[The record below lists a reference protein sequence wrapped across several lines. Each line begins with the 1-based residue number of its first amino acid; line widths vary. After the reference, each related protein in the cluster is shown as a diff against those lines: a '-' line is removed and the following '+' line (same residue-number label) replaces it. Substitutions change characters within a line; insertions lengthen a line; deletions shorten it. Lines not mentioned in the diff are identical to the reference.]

1 MGISWNTFGSHG
13 MGWVTSAGSE
23 YLTSRSRRRCHPNSV
38 AGAGVRALRMLQ
50 ARPVA
55 GAGARSTRSLVA
67 VLAFLA
73 VGLTLAA
80 NLWSQSG
87 TTVII
92 TGAVTSGVPF
102 VRSFGTGFALRLQG
116 QHGIWVIEI
125 THAGSGEKDLIY
137 PVNPPY
143 RFSNHQYIGPGYGES
158 ARESASNTPREFAF
172 L

>member
-1 MGISWNTFGSHG
+1 MPQASPGS
-13 MGWVTSAGSE
+13 
-23 YLTSRSRRRCHPNSV
+23 
-38 AGAGVRALRMLQ
+38 
-50 ARPVA
+50 

-80 NLWSQSG
+80 DLWSQGG
-87 TTVII
+87 TSVVI
-92 TGAVTSGVPF
+92 TGAVTSGAPF
-102 VRSFGTGFALRLQG
+102 VGSFGAGFALRLQG
-116 QHGIWVIEI
+116 QQGIWVIEI

-143 RFSNHQYIGPGYGES
+143 RFSNHQHIGPGYGES

-172 L
+172 LARPDDVGRAWEDVERVLWPYTHSEAAVQQATDELARLP